1 MIKEA
6 TMDRSQDLRKAGVS
20 RLRYP
25 RGGGNPIFV
34 SFTDIL
40 ILMRRKPTK
49 VEHFRS
55 SLKHLFDLFL

>member
-1 MIKEA
+1 MIKES
-6 TMDRSQDLRKAGVS
+6 TMTRSRDLRKAGAS

-40 ILMRRKPTK
+40 ILMRMKPEKT
-49 VEHFRS
+49 EHFRS